1 MSDMTFWFG
10 QSGSSAMWYLNSNTA
25 GVTPIDISQLPGP
38 QYVNS
43 FPADALTTQVTGAD
57 FDNQLVYFNRVVLD
71 TGTTETTVDTI
82 RTWNLVKNMQVTS
95 DGAQQLYVD
104 GIVHVDAQIGVAT
117 TDDSYLF
124 LNGVKRAN
132 VITGGGDDT
141 VEVRMTVYDYSAY
154 SDDFRINTGAGDDFV
169 RLGGLDVDAE
179 LAQGDTTYSNWLA
192 TGRPL
197 ITTGEN
203 QRSFIDLGAGNDR
216 FVGYASNDHV
226 IGGVDA
232 GTLSLVYA
240 NQAPSGFGYS
250 IGGAVTRWDCSSFSS
265 FVSSI
270 WSNLFSGN
278 QNYLYKINL
287 ATGQA
292 EVIGKV
298 SIPKCSSFDVES
310 LAFNPVDGFLY
321 GFAVKG
327 SSKYGLIKVDATTGA
342 TTLIGG
348 KIAGYASEAQ
358 DMAFDKNGN
367 LFMVSEGDL
376 LKVNLSNGNFTRLG
390 DDTLSKKIAA
400 LAIDPDSGTLYG
412 LSQDGSKA
420 YLTVIDKNDGSVIAR
435 YKISGL
441 EKCGDIEGMSFDST
455 GVLWAEDRV
464 SGKIYQIDLATY
476 KASYV
481 STTLGVSDQK
491 GDGFE
496 SLAIDNR
503 VVKVLDDIVTDGGDI
518 ISTGAGIDHIF
529 YHAGDG
535 VDVVTDFDLANDVL
549 HITGYTAA
557 NLQIDELNG
566 STFIRFVDGSADG
579 FVDNA
584 VIKLDGVT
592 GFNASSISNVS
603 AEDYFLLI

>member
-1 MSDMTFWFG
+1 MSDVTFWFG
-10 QSGSSAMWYLNSNTA
+10 QSGSSAMWYIESNAA
-25 GVTPIDISQLPGP
+25 GFAPIDISLLPGP
-38 QYVNS
+38 QYSNTPPV
-43 FPADALTTQVTGAD
+43 DVVTTQVTGSTW
-57 FDNQLVYFNRVVLD
+57 NNELVYFNRVELD
-71 TGTTETTVDTI
+71 TGTSETTVDTI
-82 RTWNLVKNMQVTS
+82 RTWGLVKNLQITS
-95 DGAQQLYVD
+95 DGAQQFYVD
-104 GIVHVDAQIGVAT
+104 GIIHVDAQIGVASS
-117 TDDSYLF
+117 DDSYLF

-132 VITGGGDDT
+132 VITGGGDDI
-141 VEVRMTVYDYSAY
+141 VEVRMCVYDYSAY

-169 RLGGLDVDAE
+169 RLGGLDLDAE
-179 LAQGDTTYSNWLA
+179 LAEGDTTYSNFLA

-203 QRSFIDLGAGNDR
+203 QRSFVDLGAGNDR

-240 NQAPSGFGYS
+240 DQAPSGFGYS
-250 IGGAVTRWDCSSFSS
+250 IGGSKTHWDGSSFSS
-265 FVSSI
+265 FISSI
-270 WSNLFSGN
+270 WHNLFSGN

-287 ATGQA
+287 ATGEA
-292 EVIGKV
+292 EVVGKV

-310 LAFNPVDGFLY
+310 LAMNPADGFLY

-327 SSKYGLIKVDATTGA
+327 SSKYGLIKVDAATGA

-348 KIAGYASEAQ
+348 KIAHYASEAQ
-358 DMAFDKNGN
+358 DMAFDSNGN
-367 LFMVSEGDL
+367 LYLVSEGDL

-400 LAIDPDSGTLYG
+400 LAIDPDSGTMYG
-412 LSQDGSKA
+412 LSQEGSKT
-420 YLTVIDKNDGSVIAR
+420 YLTIIDKNDGSVVGR
-435 YKISGL
+435 YKVTGL
-441 EKCGDIEGMSFDST
+441 ENCGDIEGMSFDSA

-496 SLAIDNR
+496 SLAIDSR
-503 VVKVLDDIVTDGGDI
+503 AVQVLDDILTDGGDI
-518 ISTGAGIDHIF
+518 ISTGAGIDHVF
-529 YHAGDG
+529 YQAGDG
-535 VDVVTDFDLANDVL
+535 LDVVTDFDLASDVL

-557 NLQIDELNG
+557 DLQIDELNG
-566 STFIRFVDGSADG
+566 NTFIRFIDGSADG
-579 FVDNA
+579 FVDDA
-584 VIKLDGVT
+584 CIKLEGVT
-592 GFNASSISNVS
+592 GFEASAISNVS
-603 AEDYFLLI
+603 AADYFLLI